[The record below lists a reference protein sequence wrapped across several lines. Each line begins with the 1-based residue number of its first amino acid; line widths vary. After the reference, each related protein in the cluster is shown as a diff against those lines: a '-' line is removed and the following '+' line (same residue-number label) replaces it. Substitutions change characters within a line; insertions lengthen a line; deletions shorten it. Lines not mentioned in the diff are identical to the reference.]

1 MKKNWT
7 LKAAGILLA
16 LTLITSCFVGG
27 TFAKYVTSS
36 EAAETARVAK
46 FGVHAFVS
54 TDDLFK
60 TQYTTDDS
68 GKGATITCSV
78 DSKGSG
84 DLVAPGTKSDGALN
98 VNVSGTPEVAVNV
111 AFKLVV
117 TGDVFLRAGIYRD
130 FTTAELTTDG
140 KNASFNL
147 TEDYHPIVFTLKD
160 SNGVTL
166 KSGTLSEI
174 KEYLENTLSQ
184 DFAPNTNLT
193 TVFTDALQLTWEWKF
208 TDETNE
214 NEWVDKADTLLGH
227 LAADKNSKGKFV
239 ENNSLPV
246 ELDTSD
252 FSTDISFTLSIT
264 VTQID

>member
-36 EAAETARVAK
+36 EATETARVAK

-54 TDDLFK
+54 TNDLFK
-60 TQYTTDDS
+60 TKYTTDDS
-68 GKGATITCSV
+68 GRGAKIIYSV
-78 DSKGSG
+78 DSNGSG

-98 VNVSGTPEVAVNV
+98 VAISGTPEVAVNV
-111 AFKLVV
+111 AFKLDV
-117 TGDVFLRAGIYRD
+117 TGDVFLKAGTYRD
-130 FTTAELTTDG
+130 FTTTELTDG

-147 TEDYHPIVFTLKD
+147 AEDYYPIVFTLKD
-160 SNGVTL
+160 SNGGTL
-166 KSGTLSEI
+166 VSGKLSEI

-184 DFAPNTNLT
+184 DITPNTDLT
-193 TVFTDALQLTWEWKF
+193 TVFTDALHLTWEWKF
-208 TDETNE
+208 TDET

-227 LAADKNSKGKFV
+227 LAADKDSLGKFG
-239 ENNSLPV
+239 ENNSLIK
-246 ELDTSD
+246 LDPNE

>member
-36 EAAETARVAK
+36 EATETARVAK
-46 FGVHAFVS
+46 FGVHAYVS

-68 GKGATITCSV
+68 GKKASITYSV
-78 DSKGSG
+78 NSNGSG

-98 VNVSGTPEVAVNV
+98 VTVSGTPEVAVNV
-111 AFKLVV
+111 AFKLDV
-117 TGDVFLRAGIYRD
+117 TGDVFLKAGTYRD
-130 FTTAELTTDG
+130 FTTTELTNG
-140 KNASFNL
+140 KNASFSF
-147 TEDYHPIVFTLKD
+147 TENYYPIVFTLKD
-160 SNGVTL
+160 SNDRTL
-166 KSGTLSEI
+166 VSGKLSEI
-174 KEYLENTLSQ
+174 EEYLENTLSQ
-184 DFAPNTNLT
+184 DINPNTDLT
-193 TVFTDALQLTWEWKF
+193 TVFTDGLHLTWEWKF
-208 TDETNE
+208 TDETK
-214 NEWVDKADTLLGH
+214 EWVDKADTLLGH
-227 LAADKNSKGKFV
+227 LAADKDSLGKFA
-239 ENNSLPV
+239 ENSALIK
-246 ELDTSD
+246 LDTNE

>member
-36 EAAETARVAK
+36 KAAETARVAK
-46 FGVHAFVS
+46 FGVHAYVS

-68 GKGATITCSV
+68 GKKANIAYSV

-98 VNVSGTPEVAVNV
+98 VTVSGTPEVAVNV
-111 AFKLVV
+111 AFKLDV
-117 TGDVFLRAGIYRD
+117 TGDVFLKAGTYRD
-130 FTTAELTTDG
+130 FTTTELTDG

-147 TEDYHPIVFTLKD
+147 AEDYYPIVFTLKN
-160 SNGVTL
+160 SNGGTL
-166 KSGTLSEI
+166 ASGKLSEI
-174 KEYLENTLSQ
+174 KEYLEDTLSQ
-184 DFAPNTNLT
+184 DIAPNTNLT

-214 NEWVDKADTLLGH
+214 WVDKADTLLGH
-227 LAADKNSKGKFV
+227 LAADKDSLGKFG
-239 ENNSLPV
+239 ENNSLIK
-246 ELDTSD
+246 LDPNE

>member
-36 EAAETARVAK
+36 EATETARVAK
-46 FGVHAFVS
+46 FGVHAYVS

-68 GKGATITCSV
+68 GKKANITYSV

-98 VNVSGTPEVAVNV
+98 VTVSGTPEVAVNV
-111 AFKLVV
+111 AFKLDV
-117 TGDVFLRAGIYRD
+117 TGDVFLKAGTYRD
-130 FTTAELTTDG
+130 FTTTELTDG

-147 TEDYHPIVFTLKD
+147 AEDYYPIVFTLKN
-160 SNGVTL
+160 SNGGTL
-166 KSGTLSEI
+166 VSGKLSEI

-184 DFAPNTNLT
+184 DITPNTDLT
-193 TVFTDALQLTWEWKF
+193 TVFTNALQLTWEWKF
-208 TDETNE
+208 TDEANK
-214 NEWVDKADTLLGH
+214 WVDKADTLLGH
-227 LAADKNSKGKFV
+227 LAADKDSLGKFG
-239 ENNSLPV
+239 ENNAPIK
-246 ELDTSD
+246 LDPKE

>member
-36 EAAETARVAK
+36 KAAETARVAK

-54 TDDLFK
+54 TNDLFK
-60 TQYTTDDS
+60 TKYTTDDS
-68 GKGATITCSV
+68 GRGAKIIYSV
-78 DSKGSG
+78 DSNGSG

-98 VNVSGTPEVAVNV
+98 VAVSGTPEVAVNV
-111 AFKLVV
+111 AFKLDV
-117 TGDVFLRAGIYRD
+117 TGDVFLKAGTYRD
-130 FTTAELTTDG
+130 FTTTELTDG

-147 TEDYHPIVFTLKD
+147 AEDYYPIVFTLKD
-160 SNGVTL
+160 SNGGTL
-166 KSGTLSEI
+166 VSGKLSEI

-184 DFAPNTNLT
+184 DITPNTDLT

-208 TDETNE
+208 TDEANK
-214 NEWVDKADTLLGH
+214 WVDKADTLLGH
-227 LAADKNSKGKFV
+227 LAADKDSLGKFD
-239 ENNSLPV
+239 ENNAPIK
-246 ELDTSD
+246 LDPKE

>member
-54 TDDLFK
+54 TGDLFK

-68 GKGATITCSV
+68 GKKANITYSV
-78 DSKGSG
+78 DSNGSG

-98 VNVSGTPEVAVNV
+98 VTVLGTPEVAVNV
-111 AFKLVV
+111 AFELDI
-117 TGDVFLRAGIYRD
+117 TGDVFLNAGTYRD
-130 FTTAELTTDG
+130 FTTTELTTDG
-140 KNASFNL
+140 KNASFSL
-147 TEDYHPIVFTLKD
+147 AEDYYPIVFTLKN
-160 SNGVTL
+160 SKNEIL

-174 KEYLENTLSQ
+174 KEYLEDTLSQ
-184 DFAPNTNLT
+184 DIAPNTNLT

-214 NEWVDKADTLLGH
+214 NKWVDKADTLLGH
-227 LAADKNSKGKFV
+227 LAANKDSLGRFG
-239 ENNSLPV
+239 ENNSLIK
-246 ELDTSD
+246 LDPNE